1 MIPLCLNACQH
12 MTWHVS
18 AQVAR
23 TDSRA
28 FVFKSASKVSP
39 PLSLFGSHFI
49 SLLAEVSHDEAKMR
63 DLC

>member
-1 MIPLCLNACQH
+1 MIPLCLNASQH

-28 FVFKSASKVSP
+28 FVLKVQARSP
-39 PLSLFGSHFI
+39 RPLSLFGSHFI
-49 SLLAEVSHDEAKMR
+49 SLLAEVSHDEAK
-63 DLC
+63 